1 MNELEHA
8 QLMGSA
14 PFANFIII
22 DEPPILSPKDLKA
35 KQREFLDIL
44 KERHVT
50 RTARS
55 TNL

>member
-14 PFANFIII
+14 PFADFIII

-35 KQREFLDIL
+35 KQKEFINIL
-44 KERHVT
+44 KERHGT
-50 RTARS
+50 RRTRS
-55 TNL
+55 THI